1 MFKHTTLILL
11 VVSVALI
18 SACAPP
24 ARPVA
29 SHMLNVVEA
38 AGLRE
43 TVEIEIAATDPDRG
57 RHTTITDQAAIEE
70 IIASLD
76 TDLPL
81 GLRTRCI
88 EDYRLLFHLRDGTT
102 QEFRYSAG
110 EWGCWLLRG
119 EQEFW
124 QGGEAVP
131 PEVFNQLI
139 AE

>member
-110 EWGCWLLRG
+110 EWGCLLLRG